1 MKTKFVT
8 LLIVLMSSSLLVPSH
23 VFANSA
29 GKNEITDA
37 APISNFKKPISYRS
51 ERITKPGDD
60 SCFIDIFNFGNTT
73 TLRFGGGVT
82 QTIKRGPD
90 QRIESIS
97 TNGIERRIHY
107 ESARKGAK
115 VIGIEGP
122 NGVYKTA
129 ESIKNHPRK
138 KIAAPRMTPSEMMSY
153 INARM
158 ERMWCASP
166 AGAKKVSFMNVDS
179 EEVPEELF
187 DTEYWEEIVV
197 TAPPYDPVCNEADC
211 MQFATDWRDLALVNC
226 GLFTIAFFFNP
237 VAAAVIAAT
246 CTGVTLGVF
255 WERRSDCS
263 APAAA
268 CY

>member
-1 MKTKFVT
+1 MKSKFVT
-8 LLIVLMSSSLLVPSH
+8 LLVFLMSSSLLAPAH

-37 APISNFKKPISYRS
+37 APISSFKKPISYRS

-73 TLRFGGGVT
+73 TLRFGSGVT

-107 ESARKGAK
+107 ESANKGAR
-115 VIGIEGP
+115 VIGIESA

-129 ESIKNHPRK
+129 ESIKNHPRR
-138 KIAAPRMTPSEMMSY
+138 KIAAPRMSPSEVMSY
-153 INARM
+153 INAKI

-166 AGAKKVSFMNVDS
+166 AGAKKIALMNVDS
-179 EEVPEELF
+179 EEVPEELL
-187 DTEYWEEIVV
+187 DTEYWEQIVV

-211 MQFATDWRDLALVNC
+211 VQFATDWRDLALVNC
-226 GLFTIAFFFNP
+226 GLAALVFWFNP
-237 VAAAVIAAT
+237 IAAALVAAA
-246 CTGVTLGVF
+246 CTGGTLYVYS
-255 WERRSDCS
+255 ERRSDCS